1 MKRVVP
7 AGLCF
12 LLLGVACW
20 LWLSPIRLT
29 VRTLPS
35 AVTVYLDGDPVG
47 KTSGE
52 GLVVRAS
59 RGTHLLRLE
68 RDGFETVEQEIVVSG
83 NSIVVERT
91 LAPSGMVY
99 IRGGSFTMGDDDG
112 AYSERPGHRVA
123 LRPYYI
129 DRTEVSVASFR
140 AYRAAYAS
148 AFAGDKIPATNV
160 TWQEAAAYCERK
172 GKRLPTEAEWER
184 ACRGNADRAY
194 SYGNRFD
201 ASLGRVGH
209 GLDAGPVEI
218 GQFAP
223 GTEGVFDMTGN
234 VWEWCADWYDRKAYR
249 QGDRDNPAGP
259 STGFAWWGVVQQ
271 RAFFEVHASSGKLQG
286 GEGPELRVQMR
297 QGCPFG
303 LVRLHGQTS
312 RG

>member
-12 LLLGVACW
+12 LLLGVAWW
-20 LWLSPIRLT
+20 LWIYQTRLT
-29 VRTLPS
+29 VLTLPS

-59 RGTHLLRLE
+59 RGTHLLRFE

-83 NSIVVERT
+83 HSIVVERT

-148 AFAGDKIPATNV
+148 AFTGDKIPATNV

-184 ACRGNADRAY
+184 ACRGSADRAY

-218 GQFAP
+218 GQFTP

-259 STGFAWWGVVQQ
+259 STGERRVLRGGAWYSNERFSKCTHRPGNF
-271 RAFFEVHASSGKLQG
+271 RAVKDPSFGFRCVRDVLSG
-286 GEGPELRVQMR
+286 
-297 QGCPFG
+297 
-303 LVRLHGQTS
+303 
-312 RG
+312 